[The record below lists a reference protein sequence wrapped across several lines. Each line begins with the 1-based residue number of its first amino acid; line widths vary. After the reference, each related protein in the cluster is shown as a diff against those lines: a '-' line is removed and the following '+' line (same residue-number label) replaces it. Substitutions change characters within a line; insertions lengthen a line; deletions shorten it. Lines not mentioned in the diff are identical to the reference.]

1 MRQKTDAEI
10 FADTAGTGYDTAEQ
24 DYKEWSESG
33 DILNT
38 TSGVQLQKSEF
49 YPPIFA
55 GLLYASFLHSEGKGP
70 EVNAQN
76 FYFPRGHAMHN
87 GQ

>member
-1 MRQKTDAEI
+1 MRPKTDAEI

-24 DYKEWSESG
+24 DYKEWTG
-33 DILNT
+33 IGPVLNAA
-38 TSGVQLQKSEF
+38 GVELHESEF

-55 GLLYASFLHSEGKGP
+55 GLNFASFLHSEGKGP
-70 EVNAQN
+70 AVNAQN

-87 GQ
+87 VQ